1 VSLLALGCRQVG
13 DTAGPRPSWLD
24 PSAGP
29 PDAAELRYLVD
40 RDTGRVFMEVPP
52 AVLANVRVQ
61 LVMTGNEEVARQI
74 GRLYDVQTG
83 RVRDPA
89 HAKAAEARIR
99 GPNAPPLQA
108 TAPETLPSGASSMP
122 PLPPA
127 LPASAGG
134 VLPGTMQAPG
144 K

>member
-1 VSLLALGCRQVG
+1 VSLLAVGCRHVG

-24 PSAGP
+24 PSAAP

-108 TAPETLPSGASSMP
+108 TAPEVPGASTLPA
-122 PLPPA
+122 LPPA